1 MKKALSTTLII
12 VLSAIFIFTSC
23 KKDKDDEPTPT
34 VSNPTFT
41 MPSGTYNN
49 DISVG
54 MACATDGASIYYTTD
69 GSTPSSSSTKFT
81 SNITISETTTLKAIS
96 CKDGYN
102 NSGIVEATYIIE
114 KQISQVET
122 PEIKPGSCTFS
133 ESILVSISCAT
144 QGATIRYTL
153 DGSEPKA
160 SSEEYV
166 LPLTLKE
173 TTTVKAKAF
182 MEEMLPSETAEATF
196 TKKTAG
202 IDAPEFVYPGGT
214 FVGSK
219 VIAIRCTTEGAKIY
233 YTTDGSTPTNSSTQ
247 YTTSFKITESA
258 TIKAIAYK
266 DDLGYSDIAEEHYEI
281 IHETVANP
289 TFSISG
295 GTFDEPIKNLTL
307 SCATEGATIHFTL
320 NGSEPTESSPVYS
333 QPLSFSET
341 VTVKARAFK
350 NEYEPSDIVEQTYT
364 IEISTDGLITVVNST
379 GTHEFVISYLAK
391 KGANTL
397 VIKTEEENEMTLNFE
412 HLETGTFNFPTSE
425 NDPSATCT
433 GTFEYPRTTLK
444 FINGGEISVI
454 QDGNNYTL
462 TINNVEATNTNSLI
476 PIIEHVSLSFTG
488 IAL

>member
-1 MKKALSTTLII
+1 MKRTLSTTLII

-23 KKDKDDEPTPT
+23 KKDDDTKPT

-41 MPSGTYNN
+41 MPAGIYDN

-54 MACATDGASIYYTTD
+54 MACATDGASIYYTID

-81 SNITISETTTLKAIS
+81 SNITISETTTLKAVS

-114 KQISQVET
+114 KQAGQVET
-122 PEIKPGSCTFS
+122 PKIKPGSCTFS

-144 QGATIRYTL
+144 QGTTIRYTL
-153 DGSEPKA
+153 DGSEPNA

-182 MEEMLPSETAEATF
+182 VEEILSSETAVATF
-196 TKKTAG
+196 TKESAG
-202 IDAPEFVYPGGT
+202 IHTPEFVYPGGT

-219 VIAIRCTTEGAKIY
+219 VIAIRCTTEGAAIY
-233 YTTDGSTPTNSSTQ
+233 YTTDGSTPTSSSTQ

-266 DDLGYSDIAEEHYEI
+266 DGLGYSDVAEEHYEI
-281 IHETVANP
+281 VSETVANP

-295 GTFDEPIKNLTL
+295 GTFDEPIKNLVL
-307 SCATEGATIHFTL
+307 SCATEGAAIHFTL
-320 NGSEPTESSPVYS
+320 NGSEPTELSPVYS

-341 VTVKARAFK
+341 TTIKARAFK
-350 NEYEPSDIVEQTYT
+350 NEYEPSDIVEQTYI
-364 IEISTDGLITVVNST
+364 IEISADGLITVVNST
-379 GTHEFVISYLAK
+379 GTHEFIIDYVTK
-391 KGANTL
+391 KSSNTL
-397 VIKTEEENEMTLNFE
+397 LIKTEEGNEMTLDFE
-412 HLETGTFNFPTSE
+412 HLETGTFNFPTYE

-433 GTFEYPRTTLK
+433 GTLVYPHTTLK

-454 QDGNNYTL
+454 QNGNNYTL
-462 TINNVEATNTNSLI
+462 TIDNVEATDANTLI
-476 PIIEHVSLSFTG
+476 PVIQHVSLSFTG
-488 IAL
+488 TIL

>member
-12 VLSAIFIFTSC
+12 ALSAIFIFTSC
-23 KKDKDDEPTPT
+23 KKDDGTKPT

-41 MPSGTYNN
+41 LPSGTYDN

-54 MACATDGASIYYTTD
+54 MACATDGASTYYTTD
-69 GSTPSSSSTKFT
+69 GSTPSSSSTRFT

-102 NSGIVEATYIIE
+102 NSGIVEATYTIE
-114 KQISQVET
+114 KQADLIET

-133 ESILVSISCAT
+133 ESIAVTISCAT
-144 QGATIRYTL
+144 QGVTIRYTL
-153 DGSEPKA
+153 DGSEPKS
-160 SSEEYV
+160 SSEEYI

-182 MEEMLPSETAEATF
+182 MGEMLPSETAEATF
-196 TKKTAG
+196 TKKPAG

-219 VIAIRCTTEGAKIY
+219 VIAIRCTTEGATIY
-233 YTTDGSTPTNSSTQ
+233 YTTDGSTPTSSSTQ
-247 YTTSFKITESA
+247 YLTSFKITESA

-266 DDLGYSDIAEEHYEI
+266 DGLGYSNVAEEHYEI
-281 IHETVANP
+281 INETVANP

-295 GTFDEPIKNLTL
+295 GTFDEPIKNLIL

-320 NGSEPTESSPVYS
+320 NGNDPTESSPVYS

-350 NEYEPSDIVEQTYT
+350 NEYEPSDIVEQTYV

-379 GTHEFVISYLAK
+379 GTHEFVISYVAK
-391 KGANTL
+391 KGLNTL
-397 VIKTEEENEMTLNFE
+397 VIKTEEENEMTLNFNRIG
-412 HLETGTFNFPTSE
+412 TGTFKFPTSE
-425 NDPSATCT
+425 NDPNATCT
-433 GTFEYPRTTLK
+433 GTFVYSKSTLK
-444 FINGGEISVI
+444 FINGGEISVVI
-454 QDGNNYTL
+454 DGSNYTL
-462 TINNVEATNTNSLI
+462 TINNIEATNTHAA
-476 PIIEHVSLSFTG
+476 PPIEHVSLSFTG
-488 IAL
+488 TVL

>member
-102 NSGIVEATYIIE
+102 DSGIVEATYTIE
-114 KQISQVET
+114 KYTDKIET

-144 QGATIRYTL
+144 QGVTIRYTL
-153 DGSEPKA
+153 DGSEPGT
-160 SSEEYV
+160 SSEEYKF
-166 LPLTLKE
+166 PLTFTE

-182 MEEMLPSETAEATF
+182 AEGMLPSETADATF
-196 TKKTAG
+196 TKESAG
-202 IDAPEFVYPGGT
+202 IHAPEFIYPGGT

-219 VIAIRCTTEGAKIY
+219 VIAIRCTTEGAAIY
-233 YTTDGSTPTNSSTQ
+233 YTTDGSTPTTSSTQ
-247 YTTSFKITESA
+247 YITSFKITESA

-266 DDLGYSDIAEEHYEI
+266 DGLGYSDVAEEHYEI
-281 IHETVANP
+281 INETVANP

-295 GTFDEPIKNLTL
+295 GTFDEPIKNLII
-307 SCATEGATIHFTL
+307 SCATEEATIHFTL

-350 NEYEPSDIVEQTYT
+350 NEYEPSDIVEQTYI

-379 GTHEFVISYLAK
+379 GTHEFVISYVAR
-391 KGANTL
+391 KGLNTL
-397 VIKTEEENEMTLNFE
+397 VVKTEEENEMTLNFE
-412 HLETGTFNFPTSE
+412 HLETGTYNFPTSE
-425 NDPSATCT
+425 NDPNATCT
-433 GTFEYPRTTLK
+433 GTFVYPRTTLK

-454 QDGNNYTL
+454 KDGNNYTL
-462 TINNVEATNTNSLI
+462 TIDNAEATDVNTLI
-476 PIIEHVSLSFTG
+476 PAIQHVSLSFTG
-488 IAL
+488 TVL